1 MGAPKGQNHRVAT
14 EAVHDGQLSSRAQY
28 RRRQALVQ
36 VLETERDMRKHLRR
50 INPDLLIDPPELDA
64 VAKVAELARLGRDLL
79 AGDPKLREC
88 VTSGLCACRLVFLL

>member
-1 MGAPKGQNHRVAT
+1 
-14 EAVHDGQLSSRAQY
+14 
-28 RRRQALVQ
+28 
-36 VLETERDMRKHLRR
+36 MRKHLHR

-88 VTSGLCACRLVFLL
+88 VTGGLCACRLVFLL